1 MGYENWKS
9 NREEDD
15 EDLYDRDSFTG
26 ALRYEGFSWREAEDI
41 ADDWERQKDK

>member
-1 MGYENWKS
+1 MAYENLKLDK
-9 NREEDD
+9 EED

-41 ADDWERQKDK
+41 ANDWERHKDD